1 MSVFDN
7 GVVSYSYLIGS
18 ISAILVIGTI
28 YFFYLKNLYELL
40 NAIRESNRRIS
51 PKAVW
56 LILLQVVNSFLKI
69 PIFYFSYEGQR
80 EIAIGI
86 VILTYL
92 IAIFVIIWHFRIVR
106 AVADSIEAEFDSRKI
121 PIEYRPSYQTG
132 MFMVISAAFTLLV
145 EIPYIGILGS
155 IAGLAFFIGMIAYW
169 VRTCKFKNEIKSLPV
184 YQDEESLIFNDL
196 N

>member
-1 MSVFDN
+1 MSIFDN

-18 ISAILVIGTI
+18 TFATLIIGVI
-28 YFFYLKNLYELL
+28 YFFYLKNLHDLL
-40 NAIRESNRRIS
+40 KAIREPNRRIS

-69 PIFYFSYEGQR
+69 PVFYFSYNGQR

-86 VILTYL
+86 VVLTYL
-92 IAIFVIIWHFRIVR
+92 IAIFVVIWHFRIVR
-106 AVADSIEAEFDSRKI
+106 AVADSIEAEFDSRRI

-132 MFMVISAAFTLLV
+132 MFMAVSAAFTLLI

-155 IAGLAFFIGMIAYW
+155 IAGLAFFIGMLAYW
-169 VRTCKFKNEIKSLPV
+169 VRTNKFKKEIKSLPE
-184 YQDEESLIFNDL
+184 YQDDESLIFNDL

>member
-1 MSVFDN
+1 MNVFDN
-7 GVVSYSYLIGS
+7 AAVSYSYLVGS
-18 ISAILVIGTI
+18 ISATLVIGTI
-28 YFFYLKNLYELL
+28 YFFYLKNLYDLL
-40 NAIRESNRRIS
+40 KLIKEENRRIA

-56 LILLQVVNSFLKI
+56 FILLNIFSAFLKI

-86 VILTYL
+86 VVLTYL

-132 MFMVISAAFTLLV
+132 MFMSVSGAVTLINEV
-145 EIPYIGILGS
+145 PYIGIIGS
-155 IAGLAFFIGMIAYW
+155 LAGLAFFIGMIAYW
-169 VRTCKFKNEIKSLPV
+169 VRTYKFKKEIKLLPE